1 MRLRSTI
8 FLWTLFATGLPLL
21 GLTLVLLVV
30 SEQRYLD
37 ELDRDINARLNALGT
52 EIDNHL
58 AYEREVIR
66 GMALSAPMQDFLPV
80 ARAASEGVR
89 HPEFLTQRNPL
100 AQFLL
105 TLQRTVPGLGSL
117 RVLDG
122 QGNTLI
128 KISAGRATPAI
139 YPSLGSVEYAEEELL
154 DSSFARTLRQLPV
167 GEISFVQL
175 PQSRWDLLTGQALT
189 MLTAVVPLGEP
200 GRPAAVLAV
209 NTLGEYLDRILRLVP
224 RPPGAELLIV
234 ERNMDNPRRNG
245 LLLYHDRLETRFSTP
260 KPHEVKVQS
269 LDQGELWA
277 HVQQRPF
284 GVFTTHDGRWRIY
297 YQEYHPYPNQLTGWV
312 LAFAVP
318 ADTLHIPYAGLR
330 QALWLLFVIALAAS
344 ALLAVLGARHIARP
358 ILVLRQALHDF
369 AHDPSRRVE
378 VQSRTR
384 EIRELEADFNAM
396 AERLR
401 AAEAERAEAE
411 RRAMQQAKLASIGQM
426 AAGIGHEI
434 NNPLNN
440 ILSLA
445 TLIERGLPR
454 SAQDLREDVQ
464 DLREE
469 ALRASRIVRGV
480 MNFARQL
487 PPAHRPFRVCPW
499 LRETVERLEPEAMA
513 ADVHFDLRSCDP
525 GCVAEADADQLQQVL
540 LNLLQ
545 NALHAT
551 PAGGRIQVS
560 GACEGG
566 RLRVCVRDGGP
577 GMPPEVLARIFD
589 PFFTTKGVGAGT
601 GLGLS
606 ISLGIVQYH
615 GGTLTIRNR
624 AEGQGV
630 EACFE
635 VPLTPTSPRITPP
648 EGLTP

>member
-21 GLTLVLLVV
+21 GLTLVLLAV

-37 ELDRDINARLNALGT
+37 EVDRDINARLNALGT

-66 GMALSAPMQDFLPV
+66 GIAQSAAMQDFLPV
-80 ARAASEGVR
+80 ARAANDGAR
-89 HPEFLTQRNPL
+89 HPEFLPLRNQL
-100 AQFLL
+100 TQFLL

-128 KISAGRATPAI
+128 KVSGGRASPAI
-139 YPSLGSVEYAEEELL
+139 YPSLGSVEYAEEELM
-154 DSSFARTLRQLPV
+154 DSTFTRSLRQLPM
-167 GEISFVQL
+167 GEISFMQL
-175 PQSRWDLLTGQALT
+175 PQSRWDLLTGQTLT
-189 MLTAVVPLGEP
+189 MLTALVPLGDGP
-200 GRPAAVLAV
+200 RPAAVLAV
-209 NTLGEYLDRILRLVP
+209 NTFGEYLDRILRLVP

-234 ERNMDNPRRNG
+234 ERNMDNARRNG

-260 KPHEVKVQS
+260 KPHEVRLQS
-269 LDQGELWA
+269 LDQAELWE
-277 HVQQRPF
+277 HIQQRPF
-284 GVFTTHDGRWRIY
+284 GVFTTRDGKWRIY

-318 ADTLHIPYAGLR
+318 GDTLHAPYAGLR
-330 QALWLLFVIALAAS
+330 QALWLLVLLAFIAS
-344 ALLAVLGARHIARP
+344 ALLAVLGARHIAGP
-358 ILVLRQALHDF
+358 ILRLREALRDF
-369 AHDPSRRVE
+369 ASNPARRVA
-378 VQSRTR
+378 VQSQTQ

-396 AERLR
+396 ADRLR
-401 AAEAERAEAE
+401 AAEDERGRAE

-454 SAQDLREDVQ
+454 AAQDLREDVH

-469 ALRASRIVRGV
+469 AQRASRIVRGV

-487 PPAHRPFRVCPW
+487 PPEHRVFRVCPW

-513 ADVHFDLRSCDP
+513 ADVHFDLTSCDP
-525 GCVAEADADQLQQVL
+525 ACTAEADADQLQQVL

-551 PAGGRIQVS
+551 PPGGRIQVS

-589 PFFTTKGVGAGT
+589 PFFTTKGVGEGT

-615 GGTLTIRNR
+615 GGTLSIRNR
-624 AEGQGV
+624 EDASGV

-635 VPLTPTSPRITPP
+635 VPLTPASPRITPP
-648 EGLTP
+648 EGPTP